1 MSERL
6 KKKTARV
13 ARWLLQLR
21 ADIDRRQPPAHIE
34 QEQQDLRTCKIL
46 VASAAELIGGEAT
59 AELQREIE
67 RDAALAA
74 DASKP
79 APPAAP

>member
-21 ADIDRRQPPAHIE
+21 ADLDRAASTGALAHA
-34 QEQQDLRTCKIL
+34 QKDFRTCNVL
-46 VASAAELIGGEAT
+46 VASARELIGAEAA
-59 AELQREIE
+59 AELTGEIE

-74 DASKP
+74 DAAKP
-79 APPAAP
+79 APSSAP